1 MNNNFAKL
9 LYRNI
14 PNIVS
19 ILGVLPLTVLFHEH
33 GFQYLIPLIIFNNIF
48 DDLDGILASKLNLKS
63 DFGARLDNVCDA
75 VSHSIFVM
83 VIGMHY
89 GPFFSMVSLV
99 AIAAILI
106 RLVSRL
112 DPLASKT
119 TGSSTNELIR
129 HLLFAL
135 LLANMFGFEPG
146 ILMVVIFVAHTGS
159 MLLPYPMPH
168 MIRSQ
173 TKSPLTIGL
182 VNLSLIA
189 SWLLPI
195 TLPIIAGSFFLTYLY
210 AWIKVFQNRFVA
222 SGSK

>member
-1 MNNNFAKL
+1 MKNKFAKL

-14 PNIVS
+14 PNTIS

-83 VIGMHY
+83 VIGMHF
-89 GPFFSMVSLV
+89 GLFSSIISLV
-99 AIAAILI
+99 AIAVILI

-112 DPLASKT
+112 APLASKT
-119 TGSSTNELIR
+119 IGSSTNELIR
-129 HLLFAL
+129 HLLFAI
-135 LLANMFGFEPG
+135 LLANMFGFEPT
-146 ILMVVIFVAHTGS
+146 ILMVVIFLAHTGS

-168 MIRSQ
+168 MIRSR

-182 VNLSLIA
+182 VNLSLIVA
-189 SWLLPI
+189 WLLPI
-195 TLPIIAGSFFLTYLY
+195 TLPVIAGSFFLTYLY
-210 AWIKVFQNRFVA
+210 SWIEPFLTRFIA
-222 SGSK
+222 LRSK

>member
-1 MNNNFAKL
+1 MSNKFAKL

-14 PNIVS
+14 PNTVS
-19 ILGVLPLTVLFHEH
+19 VLGVLPLTVLFHEH

-83 VIGMHY
+83 VIGMHF
-89 GPFFSMVSLV
+89 GLFSSMISLV

-119 TGSSTNELIR
+119 IGSSTNELIR

-135 LLANMFGFEPG
+135 LLAGMFGFEPA
-146 ILMVVIFVAHTGS
+146 ILIIAIFFVHTAS

-168 MIRSQ
+168 MIRSR

-182 VNLSLIA
+182 VNLSLILA
-189 SWLLPI
+189 WLLPI
-195 TLPIIAGSFFLTYLY
+195 TLPIIAGAFFLTYLY
-210 AWIKVFQNRFVA
+210 SWIEPFLTRFIA
-222 SGSK
+222 HRSK